1 MEPKILYIMGR
12 GRSGSTILDNVL
24 GQMDGYFSLGQI
36 NGLWSKFLT
45 RGLCGCGATIG
56 DCEIWRN
63 ALAAAHDD
71 DALRGLDPR
80 QIIQWQKEAVTQQGI
95 LRLLHA
101 RPGRPTGSEALDGY
115 LRLLARLYRAV
126 ARLTHAR
133 VLVDSSKA
141 ASHGAILRLLPDITP
156 YFVHLI
162 RDPRV
167 VAYSRRRHKI
177 GPEGEMPRFGPI
189 RSTRAWLGQNVKAH
203 LVNLRVPA
211 NRTLRIRYEDFVA
224 RPLPTLQAI
233 TELLGEPP
241 PPKGFVEGRSVR
253 LGTNHTV
260 GGNPSRFQTGTI
272 ELRPDEEWRRTQAR
286 GDRLVATALSWPMLL
301 LYGYPLLP
309 HREAGDRS

>member
-24 GQMDGYFSLGQI
+24 GQMNGYFSLGQI

-80 QIIQWQKEAVTQQGI
+80 QIIQWQKEAVTEQGI

-101 RPGRPTGSEALDGY
+101 RPGRPTGSEALDAY
-115 LRLLARLYRAV
+115 LQLLARLYRAV
-126 ARLTHAR
+126 ARLTDAR

-141 ASHGAILRLLPDITP
+141 ASHGAILRLLPDSTP

-162 RDPRV
+162 RDPRA
-167 VAYSRRRHKI
+167 VAYSRRRHKV

-224 RPLPTLQAI
+224 RPFSILQAI

-272 ELRPDEEWRRTQAR
+272 ELRPDEEWRRAQAR

-309 HREAGDRS
+309 HREAGGRS